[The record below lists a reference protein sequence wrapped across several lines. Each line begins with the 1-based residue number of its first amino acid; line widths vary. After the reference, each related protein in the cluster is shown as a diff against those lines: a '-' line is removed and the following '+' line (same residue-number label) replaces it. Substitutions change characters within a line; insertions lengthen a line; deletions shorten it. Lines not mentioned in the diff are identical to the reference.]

1 MRTPTYLSRDQLKS
15 RLAVLLVLAVA
26 AVLSWPRAVQGYVE
40 APMSLGA
47 VIQQS
52 TNIVIIKVE
61 KVDKENN
68 RIIYRKVKDLKGTHN
83 GDVIK
88 HNIGR
93 GGFNPREWQYTME
106 WAEPG
111 KIAIFF
117 HNGSA
122 CETCIG
128 NYWYQAY
135 AGGEWWNLS
144 HGEPFLLR
152 SYAGKPQKLA
162 QAVTAVLAGQEV
174 AVSCMVDG
182 NKDDLHMKRA
192 KIQRLKV
199 SLKLQDY
206 NAKRDFVGW
215 GGDADWVRLSGMPGF
230 TQYTGLTR
238 VDPEAQAI
246 TALDFDGDGKP
257 DLCLVGASKLVLI
270 QNGGESLNE
279 LALPSSG
286 GCRAAVWA
294 DYNGD
299 GKPDLLLAGLN
310 GPKLYTNMGGGQFR
324 DDSHLLPR
332 ERCYNLT
339 SAAWI
344 DYDGDGKPDI
354 LLGNG
359 FHGLRLYR
367 NVGAADK
374 SRTPLLAGGW
384 YYIGPFD
391 YNNPQDFNKVHP
403 PEKGVDLKA
412 KYKGK
417 NGEQAIWRE
426 GKFADGGI
434 NNLALFKPENNN
446 NAAVY
451 LYREIEC
458 NAPMEVPVSL
468 GSDDTLTVW
477 LNGEKIHSEDIQRA
491 CLPDQ
496 AQVNLKL
503 RQGKNQLLMKIC
515 QGAGEWAFYFK
526 FLKDVPTISWS
537 FEDVS
542 AKVGLGPAGIGS
554 SAKGDTLTVADVNGD
569 GRPDFLYGA
578 GNGMLVL
585 NTPTGFVEAK
595 DSGISYKP
603 GKVGPIFADFH
614 GDGRLDLFVPQ
625 QGTSKLFRND
635 GKGKFTEVTGQAGD
649 LAKPIGWA
657 TSAAAGD
664 FYNDGKLHLLVGC
677 LRGPNRFFRNLGN
690 GKFKD
695 ETEALGLDQR
705 IFNSQAVCMV
715 DLNNDGVLDMVFNNE
730 GQDSA
735 VLLGNK
741 ALVAASKRTPV
752 TVQVNGTSGVIGSR
766 VKVVDK
772 AGKEQGVQY
781 ICGGEGRGGQKPLLA
796 RFALQPGNYRV
807 EVRYSSGVTRAKE
820 ITVKDLPMRG
830 VIDDQTAKV
839 D

>member
-1 MRTPTYLSRDQLKS
+1 VF
-15 RLAVLLVLAVA
+15 AALAVA
-26 AVLSWPRAVQGYVE
+26 AALTWPRPAHGYVE

-52 TNIVIIKVE
+52 SNIMIVKVE
-61 KVDKENN
+61 KVDKEKNM
-68 RIIYRKVKDLKGTHN
+68 IIYRKVKDLKGTHPT
-83 GDVIK
+83 DVIK

-117 HNGSA
+117 HNGGAS
-122 CETCIG
+122 ETCIG

-152 SYAGKPQKLA
+152 SYAGKPHKLA
-162 QAVTAVLAGQEV
+162 AAVTAILGGQEV
-174 AVSCMVDG
+174 PVSCMIDG
-182 NKDDLHMKRA
+182 NKDDLHLKRA
-192 KIQRLKV
+192 KIQRLKA

-206 NAKRDFVGW
+206 NPKRDFVGW
-215 GGDADWVRLSGMPGF
+215 GGGEDFVRLSGMPGF
-230 TQYTGLTR
+230 SHYSGLPR

-246 TALDFDGDGKP
+246 TALDIDGDGKP
-257 DLCLVGASKLVLI
+257 DLCLVGASKVVVI

-279 LALPSSG
+279 VALPSAT

-299 GKPDLLLAGLN
+299 GKPDLLLAGLD
-310 GPKLYTNMGGGQFR
+310 GPKLYTNLGNGQFR

-339 SAAWI
+339 AAAWI
-344 DYDGDGKPDI
+344 DYDGDGKPDV

-374 SRTPLLAGGW
+374 AKTPLLAGPW
-384 YYIGPFD
+384 HYIGPFD
-391 YNNPQDFNKVHP
+391 YANGQGFTTAYP

-412 KYKGK
+412 KYPGK
-417 NGEQAIWRE
+417 HGEQAIWRE

-434 NNLALFKPENNN
+434 NNLALFKPENNT
-446 NAAVY
+446 NAVVY
-451 LYREIEC
+451 LYREIDC

-491 CLPDQ
+491 CEPDQ
-496 AQVNLKL
+496 AKVNLKL

-515 QGAGEWAFYFK
+515 QGTGDWAFYFK

-542 AKVGLGPAGIGS
+542 AKVGLGPGGIGS
-554 SAKGDTLTVADVNGD
+554 TTKGDTLTVADVNGD

-578 GNGMLVL
+578 GSGMLVL
-585 NTPTGFVEAK
+585 NTPAGFVEAK

-603 GKVGPIFADFH
+603 GKVGPIFADFN

-625 QGTSKLFRND
+625 QGVSKLFRND
-635 GKGKFTEVTGQAGD
+635 GKGKFTDVTAQAGD
-649 LAKPIGWA
+649 LARPIGWA
-657 TSAAAGD
+657 TSAAVGD

-752 TVQVNGTSGVIGSR
+752 TVQVNGTAGVIGSR
-766 VKVVDK
+766 VKVTDK
-772 AGKEQGVQY
+772 SGKDQGVQY

-796 RFALQPGNYRV
+796 RFALQPGSYRV

-820 ITVKDLPMRG
+820 FTVNGSPVSG
-830 VIDDQTAKV
+830 VIDDQTPKV
-839 D
+839 E